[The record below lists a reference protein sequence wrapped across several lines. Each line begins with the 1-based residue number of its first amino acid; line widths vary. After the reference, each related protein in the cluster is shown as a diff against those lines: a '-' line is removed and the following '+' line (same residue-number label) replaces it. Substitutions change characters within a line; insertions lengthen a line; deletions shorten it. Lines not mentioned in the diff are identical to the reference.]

1 MATGKQMLD
10 AVREKTKGLPKE
22 SVFAINPDD
31 RDDLCKLTVPDL
43 LSVGFD
49 EQQVASIVEGL
60 KQKDLSE
67 LGKALGL
74 HFRIEMYRLNLIP
87 GEAARRASEILKD
100 DPQTLDE
107 MLREFT
113 EIRNWGRLR

>member
-31 RDDLCKLTVPDL
+31 RDDLCKLIVPDL

-49 EQQVASIVEGL
+49 EQQAASIVEGL
-60 KQKDLSE
+60 KQKDLSK

-87 GEAARRASEILKD
+87 GEGLRRAAEILKD
-100 DPQTLDE
+100 HPQTVE
-107 MLREFT
+107 ETLREID
-113 EIRNWGRLR
+113 EIQSWGRRS